1 MKVFIGVIC
10 AASLFAPAVAFV
22 AGSRGAPIE
31 NRASV
36 PFQGVEPGWR
46 AFTEFGRYMADRL
59 PLRADAIRADA
70 AIDEHLYGEDPAFGG
85 SSSPRVVR
93 GDDGFL
99 FLADA
104 VDNACAPHLPP
115 AETADHLDAL
125 AAAID
130 DSGRRVLTMVAP
142 DKSSVH
148 PDLLPADLEKRAC
161 FDAYTDEL
169 WDDMASGDISG
180 YLDLRAELVGSSA
193 ESREPLYL
201 RKDSHWD
208 SAGAIVG
215 IKSAIERLQPGLW
228 NDDEVRFDGLVDY
241 TGDLTGLLGNP
252 QIDQAPLYS
261 VVRPDVVPVSTEV
274 IDNLEG
280 GFNRR
285 FVNSA
290 PPGRL
295 IPGRTLLFLDSFG
308 LVALP
313 NIVPFFEDLTIVRF
327 VDYEP
332 AKFSALIEQADTVW
346 MLCVERSLGYRMMAE
361 IGSPEFVATLQSSL
375 TARSGT
381 S

>member
-1 MKVFIGVIC
+1 MKVFIGLAC
-10 AASLFAPAVAFV
+10 AAILFAPAIAFV

-46 AFTEFGRYMADRL
+46 AFTEFGRYIADRL

-70 AIDEHLYGEDPAFGG
+70 EIDEGLYGEDPAFGG
-85 SSSPRVVR
+85 GSSPRVVR

-104 VDNACAPHLPP
+104 IDNACAPHLTA
-115 AETADHLDAL
+115 AETADNLDAL
-125 AAAID
+125 ATAIA
-130 DSGRRVLTMVAP
+130 DSGRTVLTMVAP

-148 PDLLPADLEKRAC
+148 PGLLPASLEKRAC
-161 FDAYTDEL
+161 FDAYTEQL
-169 WDDMASGDISG
+169 WSDMASDGIPG
-180 YLDLRAELVGSSA
+180 YLDLRAELIRGSA

-208 SAGAIVG
+208 SAGAIMGV
-215 IKSAIERLQPGLW
+215 KSAIERLQPGLW
-228 NDDEVRFDGLVDY
+228 DDDEVQYGGLGDY

-252 QIDQAPLYS
+252 QLDQAPLYA

-274 IDNLEG
+274 IDDLEG

-295 IPGRTLLFLDSFG
+295 IPGKTLMFLDSFG

-313 NIVPFFEDLTIVRF
+313 NIVPFFEDLTVVRYI
-327 VDYEP
+327 DYEP
-332 AKFSALIEQADTVW
+332 SKFTALIEQADMVW
-346 MLCVERSLGYRMMAE
+346 MLCVERSLGYRMKME
-361 IGSPEFVATLQSSL
+361 IGSPEFVSTLRSSL
-375 TARSGT
+375 TERSGAG
-381 S
+381 